1 VAAQVLDGVDLDPE
15 VSTAALSVYSHHGD
29 AEEYQALWSAYQRTS
44 APTEKVRFLRSV
56 AGVKVEELAVSTVD
70 KIVEGDVR
78 TQDGFWVLA
87 RLLSGEAGPAAW
99 QSARTRWDRILE
111 AMPGMT
117 RPRVVEGLPALSQPE
132 VAADVKGFFAEHPIP
147 EATRALS
154 QKLELLDANVLL
166 RERETPVVTNYFATP
181 T

>member
-1 VAAQVLDGVDLDPE
+1 
-15 VSTAALSVYSHHGD
+15 
-29 AEEYQALWSAYQRTS
+29 
-44 APTEKVRFLRSV
+44 V